1 MGNGGKWKAKSKRQ
15 TTKLR
20 VKVEK
25 KVKEHARKLKK
36 EKKKN
41 PGKFKKTR
49 KDPGVPA
56 ECPFKD
62 KVLAEAQEAIE
73 KRNEDL
79 EKRRVELKEIRK
91 AGKTRKL
98 AELRG
103 QTLEGLVA
111 SAKQRGSIHDA
122 TSGVMGAVTERG
134 VTDRSAKAYYRE
146 FKKVVDAADV
156 VLEVLDAR
164 DPLGSRCKEV
174 EQAVVV
180 GGGKRLVMVLN
191 KADLVPRENLQAW
204 VKYLRNEYPTIAFK
218 ASTQNTAR
226 LGQAKVDLKSTD
238 AVIHTSKC
246 VGADTLMALLGNYC
260 RNKEIKTSI
269 RVGVVGLPNVGKSS
283 LINSLKRSRACPTGA
298 TPGVTKAMQEIQL
311 DSKIK
316 LLDCPGLVLASGNM
330 SDASVA
336 LRNAIKVET
345 LADPVTPVVAILG
358 RVPRAHIMLQYGIGT
373 FADTAE
379 FLAKLAIQMGKL
391 KKGGVPDRTMAAR
404 IVLGDWNTGKI
415 KYFTHPPEVR
425 GNISSEIVQEFSK
438 DFSLEDLEKVEEME
452 MSTLPLVRPSEI
464 VQIEA
469 GEMCEKAE
477 EMEFEMED
485 IGENDENILP
495 ENFAVFAKKGKRSE
509 GGERVKE
516 DPLFKIEGNLRLQ
529 KAQQMNAK
537 KAKKEARRRDRV
549 SDTLS
554 NQMEGAFSALTASKG
569 EAYNVDAD
577 FE

>member
-1 MGNGGKWKAKSKRQ
+1 
-15 TTKLR
+15 
-20 VKVEK
+20 VEK
-25 KVKEHARKLKK
+25 KVRDHAKKLKK

-49 KDPGVPA
+49 KDPGVPS

-62 KVLAEAQEAIE
+62 QVLAEAQQAIE
-73 KRNEDL
+73 MRTESL
-79 EKRRVELKEIRK
+79 EKRRVELKETRK
-91 AGKTRKL
+91 ADKTRKM

-103 QTLEGLVA
+103 QTLEGLMA
-111 SAKQRGSIHDA
+111 SAKQRGGIHDA

-156 VLEVLDAR
+156 ILEVLDAR
-164 DPLGSRCKEV
+164 DPLGSRCREV

-358 RVPRAHIMLQYGIGT
+358 RVPRAHIMLQYGIGA
-373 FADTAE
+373 FEDTAE

-425 GNISSEIVQEFSK
+425 GTIASEIVQEFSK
-438 DFSLEDLEKVEEME
+438 DFSLEDLEKVEEMD
-452 MSTLPLVRPSEI
+452 MSTLPMVRPSEI

-469 GEMCEKAE
+469 GVMCEKAE
-477 EMEFEMED
+477 EMEFEED
-485 IGENDENILP
+485 VVENDENILP
-495 ENFAVFAKKGKRSE
+495 DNFAVFAKKGKKSDS
-509 GGERVKE
+509 GNRVKE
-516 DPLFKIEGNLRLQ
+516 DPLFKIEGNLKLQ
-529 KAQQMNAK
+529 KVQKMNAK
-537 KAKKEARRRDRV
+537 KDKKEARRRDRV
-549 SDTLS
+549 ADTLS
-554 NQMEGAFSALTASKG
+554 NQMEGAFSALTASQG
-569 EAYNVDAD
+569 EDYNVDAD
-577 FE
+577 FQ

>member
-1 MGNGGKWKAKSKRQ
+1 M
-15 TTKLR
+15 
-20 VKVEK
+20 EK
-25 KVKEHARKLKK
+25 KVRDHARKLKK
-36 EKKKN
+36 EKRKN

-62 KVLAEAQEAIE
+62 QVLAEAQEAIE
-73 KRNEDL
+73 KRNESL
-79 EKRRVELKEIRK
+79 EKRRLELKEVRK

-164 DPLGSRCKEV
+164 DPLGSRCREV

-358 RVPRAHIMLQYGIGT
+358 RVPRAHIMLQYGIGA
-373 FADTAE
+373 FEDTAE

-425 GNISSEIVQEFSK
+425 GTISSEIVQEFSK
-438 DFSLEDLEKVEEME
+438 DFSLEDLEKVEEMD
-452 MSTLPLVRPSEI
+452 MSTLPMVRPSEI

-485 IGENDENILP
+485 VAENDENILP
-495 ENFAVFAKKGKRSE
+495 ENFAVFAKKGKKSD
-509 GGERVKE
+509 GGDRVKD
-516 DPLFKIEGNLRLQ
+516 DPLFKIEGNLKLQ
-529 KAQQMNAK
+529 KVQKMNAK
-537 KAKKEARRRDRV
+537 KEKKEARRRERV
-549 SDTLS
+549 ADTLS
-554 NQMEGAFSALTASKG
+554 NQMEGAFSALTTSQG
-569 EAYNVDAD
+569 EDYNVDTD
-577 FE
+577 FQ

>member
-1 MGNGGKWKAKSKRQ
+1 M
-15 TTKLR
+15 
-20 VKVEK
+20 EK
-25 KVKEHARKLKK
+25 KVRDHAKKLKK

-49 KDPGVPA
+49 KDPGVPS

-62 KVLAEAQEAIE
+62 QVLAEAQQAIE
-73 KRNEDL
+73 MRTESL
-79 EKRRVELKEIRK
+79 EKRRVELKETRK
-91 AGKTRKL
+91 ADKTRKM

-103 QTLEGLVA
+103 QTLEGLMA

-156 VLEVLDAR
+156 ILEVLDAR
-164 DPLGSRCKEV
+164 DPLGSRCREV

-373 FADTAE
+373 FEDTAE

-425 GNISSEIVQEFSK
+425 GTIASEIVQEFSK
-438 DFSLEDLEKVEEME
+438 DFSLEDLEKVEEMD

-469 GEMCEKAE
+469 GVMCEKAE

-485 IGENDENILP
+485 VVENDENILP
-495 ENFAVFAKKGKRSE
+495 DNFAVFAKKGKKSDS
-509 GGERVKE
+509 GGRVKD
-516 DPLFKIEGNLRLQ
+516 DPLFKIEGNLKLQ
-529 KAQQMNAK
+529 KVQKMNAK
-537 KAKKEARRRDRV
+537 KDKKEARRRDRV
-549 SDTLS
+549 ADTLS
-554 NQMEGAFSALTASKG
+554 NQMEGAFSALTASQG
-569 EAYNVDAD
+569 EDYNVDAD
-577 FE
+577 FQ

>member
-79 EKRRVELKEIRK
+79 EKRR
-91 AGKTRKL
+91 
-98 AELRG
+98 
-103 QTLEGLVA
+103 
-111 SAKQRGSIHDA
+111 
-122 TSGVMGAVTERG
+122 VMGAVTERG

>member
-15 TTKLR
+15 STKMR

-25 KVKEHARKLKK
+25 KVKDHAKKLKK

-41 PGKFKKTR
+41 PGKFKKSR

-62 KVLAEAQEAIE
+62 KVLSEAQEAIE
-73 KRNEDL
+73 RRNAEM
-79 EKRRVELKEIRK
+79 EKRRQQLKEMRK

-98 AELRG
+98 TELRG
-103 QTLEGLVA
+103 QSLEGLMA
-111 SAKQRGSIHDA
+111 SAKQRGNIHDA

-134 VTDRSAKAYYRE
+134 VSDNSAKAYYRE

-156 VLEVLDAR
+156 ILEVLDAR

-180 GGGKRLVMVLN
+180 GGGKRLVLVLN

-218 ASTQNTAR
+218 ASTQNTSR
-226 LGQAKVDLKSTD
+226 LGQAKVDLKTTD

-269 RVGVVGLPNVGKSS
+269 RVGVVGMPNVGKSS
-283 LINSLKRSRACPTGA
+283 LINSLKRSKACPTGA
-298 TPGVTKAMQEIQL
+298 TPGVTKTMQEIQL

-336 LRNAIKVET
+336 LRNAVKVET
-345 LADPVTPVVAILG
+345 LSDPITPVVAILG
-358 RVPRAHIMLQYGIGT
+358 RVPRNHIMLQYGIGS
-373 FADTAE
+373 FEDTAE

-391 KKGGVPDRTMAAR
+391 KKGGVPDRDMAAR
-404 IVLGDWNTGKI
+404 IVLCDWNTGKI
-415 KYFTHPPEVR
+415 KYFTHPPEVK

-438 DFSLEDLEKVEEME
+438 DFNLDELEKAEAMDI
-452 MSTLPLVRPSEI
+452 SNLPTVRPSEI
-464 VQIEA
+464 VEVTP
-469 GEMCEKAE
+469 GEICDKAE
-477 EMEFEMED
+477 EHEMEMD
-485 IGENDENILP
+485 YGENDENILP
-495 ENFAVFAKKGKRSE
+495 DNVAVITKKQKKSE
-509 GGERVKE
+509 KVESDKN
-516 DPLFKIEGNLRLQ
+516 DPLFKIEGNMRLKKVQ
-529 KAQQMNAK
+529 KLEAK
-537 KAKKEARRRDRV
+537 KARKEARRRDRV
-549 SDTLS
+549 ADTLS
-554 NQMEGAFSALTASKG
+554 NQMEGAFSSLTSMS
-569 EAYNVDAD
+569 EDYNVDAD
-577 FE
+577 YR